1 MARMASSELLPGA
14 ASPWIFTLGTLV
26 AGERWGSCRAVHREK
41 AGKGDHVA
49 LFVADVVGRKIFD
62 RRPPGGIRLQDD
74 LLGAPP
80 VREVVNVLPAPVGT
94 YGRVDVR
101 PVQPQGAGPVRM
113 DDQAVLGAVLKAAKV
128 GKGCAVLSGRLG
140 KERVPAAIRA
150 LCPREARSMSSRSK
164 PDEVPSSR
172 TAGGAMTEPSV

>member
-94 YGRVDVR
+94 YGRLMSALSSPR
-101 PVQPQGAGPVRM
+101 AP
-113 DDQAVLGAVLKAAKV
+113 
-128 GKGCAVLSGRLG
+128 VLSAWTTR
-140 KERVPAAIRA
+140 RYWA
-150 LCPREARSMSSRSK
+150 LSSRPLK
-164 PDEVPSSR
+164 
-172 TAGGAMTEPSV
+172 

>member
-128 GKGCAVLSGRLG
+128 GKGCAVLSSARNVSL
-140 KERVPAAIRA
+140 AAIRA
-150 LCPREARSMSSRSK
+150 LWPREARSMSSRSK